1 MRDEAMVQRLS
12 RAYMRS
18 SIVEQLGLGLA
29 LVVLPL
35 ATGCLDE
42 DGLSLES
49 TAAAAP
55 GNFETNSLE
64 TSQPAQV
71 AASEDQLPDLEL
83 STAPA
88 KTISTPRP
96 PPSNLHL
103 TSSLS
108 AWFDSPNRGS
118 KTASCSLS
126 STIPEERS
134 ALAQRKSFT

>member
-1 MRDEAMVQRLS
+1 MK
-12 RAYMRS
+12 
-18 SIVEQLGLGLA
+18 QLGLGLA
-29 LVVLPL
+29 LVTLPL

-55 GNFETNSLE
+55 GNFESNSLE
-64 TSQPAQV
+64 TPQPAQ
-71 AASEDQLPDLEL
+71 APASEDQTLDVEL
-83 STAPA
+83 STAPV

-108 AWFDSPNRGS
+108 GLVRLAESGVEDGVMLAFVTNSPG
-118 KTASCSLS
+118 TFSLADREDRIS
-126 STIPEERS
+126 SIRI
-134 ALAQRKSFT
+134 QYY

>member
-29 LVVLPL
+29 LVALPF

-42 DGLSLES
+42 GGLSLES

-55 GNFETNSLE
+55 SSFESNSLQ
-64 TSQPAQV
+64 TVQSTPA
-71 AASEDQLPDLEL
+71 APAGDQTPDLEL
-83 STAPA
+83 STAPV
-88 KTISTPRP
+88 KLISTEKPLP
-96 PPSNLHL
+96 PNLRL

-108 AWFDSPNRGS
+108 ELIRIAGS
-118 KTASCSLS
+118 GV
-126 STIPEERS
+126 EES
-134 ALAQRKSFT
+134 VMLAY